1 MKSLLILLFF
11 TLLFISS
18 AVKAQTSPDTTI
30 FTKSGGAFLGQIVS
44 ESSKSIKLQ
53 TENFGIVTIARK
65 EMVNDGNISIETK
78 DGSLYKGKVIDEDNK
93 KIVIQTQYS
102 SSPTTLLKSEIQYG
116 GEETSF
122 SKIKKNAISANLL
135 GTAPVLGITYER
147 LLSQYTSIEVGLGLF
162 SLGTGVKVYPWKAKT
177 GKVVF
182 HTGGTVTYF
191 VFPLGGE
198 VVIAYVPIGFSFFSS
213 GGFNFGLDIGPGY
226 YGEDDDDYVSVYGN
240 LKVGFR
246 F

>member
-18 AVKAQTSPDTTI
+18 AVKAQTSQDTTI
-30 FTKSGGAFLGQIVS
+30 FTKSGGAFSGQIVS

-65 EMVNDGNISIETK
+65 EMVNDGNITIETK
-78 DGSLYKGKVIDEDNK
+78 DGSVYKGKLIDGDNK

-102 SSPTTLLKSEIQYG
+102 NSPTTLLKSEIQYG
-116 GEETSF
+116 GEETSYH
-122 SKIKKNAISANLL
+122 KIKKNAISANLL
-135 GTAPVLGITYER
+135 GTSPVLGITYER
-147 LLSQYTSIEVGLGLF
+147 LLSQYTGIEVGLGLF
-162 SLGTGVKVYPWKAKT
+162 SLGAGVKVYPWKAKT

-191 VFPLGGE
+191 SLPLAGE
-198 VVIAYVPIGFSFFSS
+198 LVVAYVPIGFSFFSP
-213 GGFNFGLDIGPGY
+213 GGFNFGLDLGLAYWQDSFG
-226 YGEDDDDYVSVYGN
+226 SVNLWGN